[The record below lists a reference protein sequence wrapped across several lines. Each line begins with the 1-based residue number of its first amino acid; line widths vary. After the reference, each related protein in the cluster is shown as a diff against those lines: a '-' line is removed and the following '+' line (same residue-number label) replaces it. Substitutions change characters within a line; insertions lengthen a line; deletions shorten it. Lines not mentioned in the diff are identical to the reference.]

1 MHANR
6 LRPNLVTGLL
16 GTAGMLL
23 CSVATAQTPATPPPA
38 TPASAP
44 AARAP
49 APAPAAAPAARPA
62 ATAPVAAAPKP
73 KAGAPKAGG
82 RFSTVDNVELD
93 RTTITG
99 NRELPNV
106 MVIVP
111 WKRSDIG
118 DLIGRP
124 GNSLV
129 DEALAPVDREVFRRE
144 VRYHSTLNP
153 DAPPP
158 AAPAIEPVK

>member
-1 MHANR
+1 MHLNR
-6 LRPNLVTGLL
+6 LRSTLLTGVA
-16 GTAGMLL
+16 GVAGMLL
-23 CSVATAQTPATPPPA
+23 CSVATAQTTAAPPVA
-38 TPASAP
+38 
-44 AARAP
+44 
-49 APAPAAAPAARPA
+49 APAAAATPAPARPAATAPA

-73 KAGAPKAGG
+73 KAAAPKAGG

>member
-1 MHANR
+1 MHTTR
-6 LRPNLVTGLL
+6 LRPGPLTGLA
-16 GTAGMLL
+16 GAAGMLL
-23 CSVATAQTPATPPPA
+23 CSVALAQAPTTAPAAAPPA
-38 TPASAP
+38 AP

-49 APAPAAAPAARPA
+49 ARPA

-73 KAGAPKAGG
+73 KPGTPKAGG

-158 AAPAIEPVK
+158 AALAAPAIEPVK